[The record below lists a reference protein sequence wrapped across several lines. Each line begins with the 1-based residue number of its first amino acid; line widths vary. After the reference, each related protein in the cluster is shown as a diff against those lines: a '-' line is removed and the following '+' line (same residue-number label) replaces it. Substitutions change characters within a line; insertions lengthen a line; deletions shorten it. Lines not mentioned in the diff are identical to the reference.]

1 MSCCLIGSYKDTTN
15 ASLKVKSLA
24 ALEEGKSN
32 LYYVRDNGRCLGG
45 QSGGWFV
52 FLSLLCHFLNCPMAL
67 SLLTGDRHFLSTH
80 TPWGQS
86 VYFLS
91 NTPLSSFSRFKAS
104 ENQTEGDIYSCR
116 SLLTLYKLKD
126 SH

>member
-52 FLSLLCHFLNCPMAL
+52 F
-67 SLLTGDRHFLSTH
+67 
-80 TPWGQS
+80 
-86 VYFLS
+86 
-91 NTPLSSFSRFKAS
+91 
-104 ENQTEGDIYSCR
+104 
-116 SLLTLYKLKD
+116 
-126 SH
+126 